1 MKSSITYIKISLVV
15 LLGTAFS
22 PALQGQDL
30 QSAYFIDN
38 YTYSYHLN
46 PAFTT
51 EKNFIGGLVSSIS
64 AGSNS
69 NVGVSTFFYPH
80 DGNLVTFMH
89 KSVDKSEFL
98 SRVRPINRLN
108 VYENHNIASTGFW
121 TKYKGR
127 DIFQTFELNWRNN
140 TVAKL
145 PYNLFS
151 FLKGKEEDD
160 FVYDLSH
167 VSAFTQ
173 SYFELASGTAF
184 RLGKLELG
192 ARVKFLLGTN
202 KIYMNVDNMMANLN
216 GDQWSIKTTGSLT
229 ASGGGIKNRVEEGA
243 LGGYDKQDMNGL
255 NWSPVGL
262 GGFGGAVDMGARYR
276 INDYINVSA
285 SITDFGGILWRNK
298 VNAYND
304 GETYILSLD
313 EINLDAEGSIGHVL
327 NSVVNKFKSMYE
339 FMPKKKNWTTQGL
352 TWNANLGAEFKMPFY
367 RKMSVGVLGTWRNST
382 LNRYTE
388 VRLSLNAAPLKWLSL
403 SVNTAY
409 TTFGWE
415 IGGMVNV
422 YAKKFSAFLGTDSH
436 YYNMTP
442 QFIPVYEANT
452 SVVLGV
458 NYLLSRNPFKRR
470 R

>member
-1 MKSSITYIKISLVV
+1 MKSNASYIRFILVV
-15 LLGTAFS
+15 LFGTAFS

-173 SYFELASGTAF
+173 SYFELASGMAF

-229 ASGGGIKNRVEEGA
+229 ACTGFIMSE
-243 LGGYDKQDMNGL
+243 MNF
-255 NWSPVGL
+255 V
-262 GGFGGAVDMGARYR
+262 FG
-276 INDYINVSA
+276 
-285 SITDFGGILWRNK
+285 TK
-298 VNAYND
+298 
-304 GETYILSLD
+304 
-313 EINLDAEGSIGHVL
+313 
-327 NSVVNKFKSMYE
+327 NSV
-339 FMPKKKNWTTQGL
+339 
-352 TWNANLGAEFKMPFY
+352 
-367 RKMSVGVLGTWRNST
+367 
-382 LNRYTE
+382 
-388 VRLSLNAAPLKWLSL
+388 
-403 SVNTAY
+403 
-409 TTFGWE
+409 
-415 IGGMVNV
+415 
-422 YAKKFSAFLGTDSH
+422 
-436 YYNMTP
+436 
-442 QFIPVYEANT
+442 
-452 SVVLGV
+452 
-458 NYLLSRNPFKRR
+458 FKRNV
-470 R
+470 